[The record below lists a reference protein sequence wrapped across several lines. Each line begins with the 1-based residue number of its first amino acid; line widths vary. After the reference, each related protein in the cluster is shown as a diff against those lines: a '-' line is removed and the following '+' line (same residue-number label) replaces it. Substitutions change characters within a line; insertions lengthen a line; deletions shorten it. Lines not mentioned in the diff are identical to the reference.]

1 MLYSSPQDYLNC
13 PSKAVTLFGMSG
25 VGKTTVTEK
34 LPKDRWFHYSVD
46 YRIGTRYLGE
56 EINDTF
62 KRLAMSEP
70 TLARLLRADA
80 IYIGSNIQI
89 DNLAPLSTYVGK
101 VGNPELGGLP
111 LEEFKRRQALHRQAE
126 LQSLLDIP
134 AFITKA
140 QEIYGY
146 PHTLV
151 DSGGSL
157 IEVIDLDDPRDPV
170 VTALTQNTALIYI
183 EASNDLLAE
192 IVRRGIAQPKPMYF
206 RSSFFDEALARYLVQ
221 EGLETAEQIVPNSFV
236 AYVLEAL
243 VADRA
248 PRYRRLAEQHG
259 YIVSAAEIS
268 QIQNEADFDALVAR
282 AVGRRLTDDP
292 QETGPQKTGPQE
304 TEPQKTGPQK
314 TEPQKTEPQKTRAT
328 QSSPDQDQQM
338 RAQSEA
344 SSA

>member
-1 MLYSSPQDYLNC
+1 MLYSSPQEYLDC
-13 PSKAVTLFGMSG
+13 PHKAVTLFGMSG

-62 KRLAMSEP
+62 KRLAMGEP

-89 DNLAPLSTYVGK
+89 DNLAPLSTYIGK
-101 VGNPELGGLP
+101 VGNSELGGLP

-134 AFITKA
+134 AFIAKA

-146 PHTLV
+146 PHTLI

-170 VTALTQNTALIYI
+170 VTALTQNTALVYI
-183 EASNDLLAE
+183 EASRDLLAE
-192 IVRRGIAQPKPMYF
+192 IIKRGIAHPKPMYF

-221 EGLETAEQIVPNSFV
+221 EGLEDAKQIVPNSFV

-268 QIQNEADFDALVAR
+268 DINNEADFDELVAR
-282 AVGRRLTDDP
+282 AIARRLSAAPKDARGGTSDP
-292 QETGPQKTGPQE
+292 
-304 TEPQKTGPQK
+304 
-314 TEPQKTEPQKTRAT
+314 AT
-328 QSSPDQDQQM
+328 ADPEQPKAMPAHSQSS
-338 RAQSEA
+338 
-344 SSA
+344 